1 MARLVIVTPDPAIRA
16 TVSSGDSAEAYDAH
30 ARVLLRMAT
39 TVLGDADEAADV
51 VHEAFEAF
59 EALAAAKDIAS
70 PRAWLI
76 RVTLNRCRT
85 RQRRLV
91 TARRYL
97 PRLVT
102 RADDTDPTDSLAVR
116 SALADLRPEERAVLF
131 LRFYLDLS
139 ESEIAEI
146 MHCRPGTV
154 KSRAHRGLRRMRE
167 VLDDQ
172 VHL

>member
-1 MARLVIVTPDPAIRA
+1 MIVTPDPAIRA
-16 TVSSGDSAEAYDAH
+16 TVFSGDSAEAYDAH

-51 VHEAFEAF
+51 VHEAFEA
-59 EALAAAKDIAS
+59 LAAAEDIAS

-102 RADDTDPTDSLAVR
+102 RADDPDPTDSLAVR